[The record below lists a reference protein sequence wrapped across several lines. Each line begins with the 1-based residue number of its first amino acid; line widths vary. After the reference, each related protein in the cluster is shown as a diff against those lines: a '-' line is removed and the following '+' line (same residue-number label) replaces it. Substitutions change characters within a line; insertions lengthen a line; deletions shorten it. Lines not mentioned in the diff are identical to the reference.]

1 MFVGG
6 SGHPADCGEMCEKSL
21 HLRRAHLRG
30 MTFGVKQDKAANPIQ
45 IGLLGADAVVLKT
58 DFVPH
63 LVEQAGLGLCSGGG
77 GISHV
82 ST

>member
-1 MFVGG
+1 MR
-6 SGHPADCGEMCEKSL
+6 EKSL

-30 MTFGVKQDKAANPIQ
+30 MTLGVKQDKAANPIR

-58 DFVPH
+58 DCIPH
-63 LVEQAGLGLCSGGG
+63 LVEQAGLGLRSGGG
-77 GISHV
+77 GISPV